1 MTGAELCVIYMY
13 IKIEL
18 HVWLLLCF
26 TLYLLLQNDTVTI
39 RTRKFMTNRLLQRK
53 QMVKE
58 YRKIPLII
66 SLFVLGSKCFL
77 ATIKKGPLNP
87 PELLL

>member
-1 MTGAELCVIYMY
+1 MY

-77 ATIKKGPLNP
+77 ATIKKRPLNL